1 MYSTS
6 AICLVN
12 KWYLNTVF
20 LNQPLQTS
28 PAPPT
33 LLRKL
38 AEDKDVFRSKF
49 QQ

>member
-6 AICLVN
+6 AICLN

-38 AEDKDVFRSKF
+38 AEDKDGFRSKF